1 MDLKRKC
8 NVKTFYFSIK
18 TTIAIVSLLIV
29 SWFYFSK
36 HTFRLSGIKYY
47 KCNSL
52 AWRHFD
58 ESFSLISG
66 FDIYNSNYVNN
77 YMKKYSSWNLP
88 DQEVRKYI
96 LQGCNLARDDRRTL
110 ITIFSVLSATIFLS
124 IPKPKASSEPKRVGS
139 APVGTGPDRT
149 PSEPD
154 PSRGGAIQAQCE
166 RKTLPKGKACS
177 GLMPLPPSRG
187 KTARI
192 RLTASAVEAVE
203 SRRDREPRHER
214 VSRDRPRCGRVT

>member
-1 MDLKRKC
+1 VDLKRKC

-36 HTFRLSGIKYY
+36 PTFRFADIKYY
-47 KCNSL
+47 ECNSL
-52 AWRHFD
+52 IWRHFD
-58 ESFSLISG
+58 ESFSLVGG
-66 FDIYNSNYVNN
+66 FDIYHSDYVNN

-88 DQEVRKYI
+88 DQEVRKHI

-139 APVGTGPDRT
+139 APVGTGVAGGNT
-149 PSEPD
+149 PNSAGSCNSP
-154 PSRGGAIQAQCE
+154 PPPTAASISPAKKPVMSSRI
-166 RKTLPKGKACS
+166 K
-177 GLMPLPPSRG
+177 
-187 KTARI
+187 
-192 RLTASAVEAVE
+192 E
-203 SRRDREPRHER
+203 SSMGFSVDDGVGRH
-214 VSRDRPRCGRVT
+214 

>member
-36 HTFRLSGIKYY
+36 PTFRFADIKYY
-47 KCNSL
+47 ECNSL
-52 AWRHFD
+52 VWRHFD
-58 ESFSLISG
+58 ESFSLVGG

-77 YMKKYSSWNLP
+77 YMKKYSSWNLS

-139 APVGTGPDRT
+139 APVGTGPDRS

-154 PSRGGAIQAQCE
+154 PSRGGSDPGAVREEGASQGEGVQRAD
-166 RKTLPKGKACS
+166 AA
-177 GLMPLPPSRG
+177 
-187 KTARI
+187 TA
-192 RLTASAVEAVE
+192 E
-203 SRRDREPRHER
+203 SREDGANQTDGERRGGGR
-214 VSRDRPRCGRVT
+214 VSP

>member
-66 FDIYNSNYVNN
+66 LDIYNSNYVNN
-77 YMKKYSSWNLP
+77 YMKKYSSWNLS

-139 APVGTGPDRT
+139 APVGTGPDRS

-154 PSRGGAIQAQCE
+154 PSRGGSDPGAVREEGASQGEGVQRAD
-166 RKTLPKGKACS
+166 AA
-177 GLMPLPPSRG
+177 
-187 KTARI
+187 TA
-192 RLTASAVEAVE
+192 E
-203 SRRDREPRHER
+203 SREDGANQTDGERRGSGR
-214 VSRDRPRCGRVT
+214 VSP

>member
-18 TTIAIVSLLIV
+18 TTIAIVSLLII
-29 SWFYFSK
+29 SWLYFSK
-36 HTFRLSGIKYY
+36 PSFESGGIESQ

-52 AWRHFD
+52 AWRL
-58 ESFSLISG
+58 ENKEFSMAGG
-66 FDIYNSNYVNN
+66 FDVQNSNQVNI
-77 YMKKYSSWNLP
+77 YKDYYSTWNLSN
-88 DQEVRKYI
+88 QEVRKYI

-110 ITIFSVLSATIFLS
+110 ITIFSVLSATVFLS
-124 IPKPKASSEPKRVGS
+124 IPKPKASPERVGS
-139 APVGTGPDRT
+139 APVGTGPDRS

-166 RKTLPKGKACS
+166 RRTLPKGKACS

-187 KTARI
+187 KAARI
-192 RLTASAVEAVE
+192 RLTPSAVEAVE
-203 SRRDREPRHER
+203 SRRDREPRRDR

>member
-36 HTFRLSGIKYY
+36 PTFRFADIKYY
-47 KCNSL
+47 ECNSL
-52 AWRHFD
+52 VWRHFD
-58 ESFSLISG
+58 ESFSLVGG

-77 YMKKYSSWNLP
+77 YMKKYSSWNLS

-124 IPKPKASSEPKRVGS
+124 IPKPKASPEPKRVGS
-139 APVGTGPDRT
+139 APVGTGPDRS

-154 PSRGGAIQAQCE
+154 PSRGGSDPGAVREEGASQGEGVQRAD
-166 RKTLPKGKACS
+166 AA
-177 GLMPLPPSRG
+177 
-187 KTARI
+187 TA
-192 RLTASAVEAVE
+192 E
-203 SRRDREPRHER
+203 SREDGANQTDGERRGSGR
-214 VSRDRPRCGRVT
+214 VSP